1 MQHALPHAAHHNTK
15 YGTSTL
21 PYATTTVAVSQT
33 YSPLQKVEILA
44 PEQLVT
50 IPSGLPQ
57 EQGIEV
63 DPAKI
68 KAIIDMHASSQNSE
82 RSQRLLLLG
91 QTQLHIQVH
100 HAVNCY
106 L

>member
-1 MQHALPHAAHHNTK
+1 MLSPTQLTIIPNMAPP
-15 YGTSTL
+15 STL

-68 KAIIDMHASSQNSE
+68 KAIIDEMDIVYLP
-82 RSQRLLLLG
+82 RSL
-91 QTQLHIQVH
+91 
-100 HAVNCY
+100 N
-106 L
+106 